1 MQAVLNTQELELN
14 GFCSDVGSY
23 WTFFQGYD
31 QNRFF
36 SDVGLG
42 RFDLD
47 LGLWT
52 LVSQRQG
59 LCNRFGLGH
68 FIWTLDFG
76 HLDFK
81 EKKKLIDTGF

>member
-1 MQAVLNTQELELN
+1 LQAVLNTQELELN
-14 GFCSDVGSY
+14 WFFFGRWILLDGS
-23 WTFFQGYD
+23 FQGYD
-31 QNRFF
+31 QNWFL

-76 HLDFK
+76 HLDLKRKK
-81 EKKKLIDTGF
+81 EVD